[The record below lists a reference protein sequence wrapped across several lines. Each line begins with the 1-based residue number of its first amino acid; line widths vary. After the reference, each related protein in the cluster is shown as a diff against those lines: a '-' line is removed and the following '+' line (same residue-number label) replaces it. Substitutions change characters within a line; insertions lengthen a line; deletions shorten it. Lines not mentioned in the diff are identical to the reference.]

1 MASTLGVLDV
11 LSKLREESERAST
24 ALTAQQETN
33 RTLLQKCLEAETE
46 SGRTDEVKEALRH
59 RKVQLEQWHRN
70 AETGRREAESRLR
83 RLQKQQAR
91 RNQAAARMRENTTAA
106 GASAVAISK
115 KFRAEAFDSVRQI
128 GELRARLRDK
138 RDELESAEDEKMEL
152 DVEIGNKKATRD
164 KVKAEVASQ
173 LEAVAISCS
182 KVDDIDR
189 ENKSLLARAKRVEG
203 EIDEIREAQEEMQ
216 EMAVGLQRK
225 NAILRHELRHL
236 KRELEGDNPGQP
248 HMLSSRDRGRN
259 SKNNNAH
266 GVGKGRYRVN
276 GWLLAC

>member
-1 MASTLGVLDV
+1 
-11 LSKLREESERAST
+11 
-24 ALTAQQETN
+24 
-33 RTLLQKCLEAETE
+33 
-46 SGRTDEVKEALRH
+46 
-59 RKVQLEQWHRN
+59 
-70 AETGRREAESRLR
+70 
-83 RLQKQQAR
+83 
-91 RNQAAARMRENTTAA
+91 MRENTTAA
-106 GASAVAISK
+106 GASAVAMSK
-115 KFRAEAFDSVRQI
+115 KFRADSFDSVRQI

-138 RDELESAEDEKMEL
+138 RGELESAEEEKREL
-152 DVEIGNKKATRD
+152 DVEISNKKATRD

-173 LEAVAISCS
+173 LEAVTISCS

-248 HMLSSRDRGRN
+248 HVASSRDQGRN
-259 SKNNNAH
+259 SNNNNAH
-266 GVGKGRYRVN
+266 GIGNGRYIMN
-276 GWLLAC
+276 GGLSV

>member
-33 RTLLQKCLEAETE
+33 RTLLQKCIEAETE
-46 SGRTDEVKEALRH
+46 SGRTDEAKEALQR
-59 RKVQLEQWHRN
+59 RKVQLEQGHGD
-70 AETGRREAESRLR
+70 AETGRREAEGRLR
-83 RLQKQQAR
+83 RLQMQQAR
-91 RNQAAARMRENTTAA
+91 RKQAATRMRENTTAA
-106 GASAVAISK
+106 GASAVAVSK
-115 KFRAEAFDSVRQI
+115 RFRADAFDSVRQI

-138 RDELESAEDEKMEL
+138 LGELESAEEEKREL
-152 DVEIGNKKATRD
+152 DVEISNKKATRD
-164 KVKAEVASQ
+164 TVKAEVTSQ
-173 LEAVAISCS
+173 LEAVALSCS

-189 ENKSLLARAKRVEG
+189 ENKSLLGSAKRVEG

-236 KRELEGDNPGQP
+236 KRELEGGNPGQP
-248 HMLSSRDRGRN
+248 DMVSSRDQGRN
-259 SKNNNAH
+259 SNDNNAH
-266 GVGKGRYRVN
+266 RIGNGRYRVN
-276 GWLLAC
+276 VGLSLC